1 MEMHTPIVSVILT
14 SFNHGKF
21 IGEAIDSILMQ
32 TFTDFELIIWDDA
45 SSDNSWEV
53 IQRYSDPRIRA
64 FRNEKCGRAIVGI
77 NRAIGEIAQGKFIA
91 IHHSDDSWHP
101 EKLEKQVA
109 FLEKNPE
116 VGAVF
121 TNANIIL
128 EDGSPLQ
135 DETHFYFK
143 VFSQPNRTRH
153 EWLRQ
158 FFTEGNA
165 LCHPSI
171 LIRKECYQVCGLYRY
186 GFAQLGDFDMWVR
199 LCLHYPIYVLP
210 QKLTNFR
217 ILNTERNTSGSRYD
231 SRTRSNVEL
240 FHVLHNFL
248 DISDFNEL
256 LQILPDT
263 RNFNIGERSNIPFA
277 LAMVALELG
286 DNPVHKLFSFNILFN
301 LILDPSKSILLKE
314 DYNFD
319 YLSLISL
326 TGKYD
331 IFRDETVRQLQ
342 QASEANRQ
350 AHHAELELQMQAH
363 HAELELQ
370 MAETIRIRHIL
381 ADLQNSN
388 SWRLTAPLRALT
400 VNTRRILRL
409 LRHIPILTKNAGG
422 LSQLAFKVIRI
433 LRNEGLIGVKLRLR
447 RIKTEAQQQLKGEA
461 LQVAQQKVLEI
472 APLYL
477 DPNENIAVEPPIN
490 SKLGIHLTISQA
502 RDLTAFI
509 DRAKYWEMPFDLYVS
524 TTTLETE
531 QAAEQQL
538 RQALPKLENLKFRAI
553 SERQFPLTIGDFAT
567 ELSQHELIGLFDL
580 SKECT
585 QSSLDLMFG
594 SSSASTR
601 HFYKLLAALSQ
612 DNCIIYPEF
621 SSPEP
626 QEPSGWGTPAVR
638 RHLETLL
645 EKSGASKL
653 KELSTIDFPRQG
665 MLWAQSRA
673 LKSLLSQLQVEHP
686 VTNHDQL
693 EAYKRLPLL
702 LASPHSGLIRRIHQ
716 GDSIADYRH
725 YEEAH
730 DFSASIV
737 HDDIKVLAYYLPQFH
752 PTPENDQWH
761 GKGFTE
767 WTKVRAANP
776 LFKGHFQ
783 QHIPHEDTGYYL
795 LDSVDTLRKQAQQ
808 MRHAGVYGQVFY
820 HYWFTGKLILE
831 EPARMLLATPDVE
844 MPFCFCWAN
853 ENWTRR
859 WDGNE
864 SEILLGQDYSA
875 DDARAFIQY
884 LIPFFKDP
892 RYIRVDGR
900 PMLSIYRPSSIPN
913 AREYLD
919 IWAKECAAHGVERP
933 YVVAVLT
940 RGAVDP
946 RDFGMDAGIER
957 VLHDWTG
964 GGVVERKHELKQFTN
979 MAGSVLLYDE
989 VADFYAKQSTPKDFP
1004 YFRSLVPTWDNTA
1017 RYDERALLLHDSTP
1031 KKFQEWLESCIQFS
1045 KEHLA
1050 ENQRFILVNAW
1061 NEWAE
1066 GAHLEPDTRFGYSYL
1081 NSVGRALSAI
1091 PYGQRLASE
1100 QSQGTSTQV
1109 HIQLSPKACTLLKQD
1124 KDLQQR
1130 FWNCM
1135 HAALATLEH
1144 CQISADV
1151 EASSFLSI
1159 QPNAQNEADF
1169 TLHIDRPALFDE
1181 TLIAKLLET
1190 AKTAPGSVV
1199 VPTDYTSDPALIKS
1213 TENCSVSEAVAYR
1226 SSIRLVPTQLP
1237 EGRLKNI
1244 RLRTDAYA
1252 FECQPWSK
1260 EPLTA
1265 PKVTTIIRFHRSGS
1279 LEQLKNA
1286 LYSLAAMRNCEVTP
1300 LVTAQDLSDAQKV
1313 DLEELLQSIPLPNR
1327 ATPRIQYYETQDGKG
1342 DLRSKM
1348 LNHAMSLVNT
1358 RYAAFLDYDD
1368 LLMTHAYEWMHSRLE
1383 KTGKV
1388 ATFGRI
1394 YSTLYNGHTG
1404 EFLERRPN
1412 FEYGYSYEDF
1422 ITNNHTPLHGFL
1434 LDMSQVDLSTLI
1446 YYDDHRFMEDYFLT
1460 LQLFTKSNT
1469 DWDSLRE
1476 NIYIGD
1482 YIHSIER
1489 NHTLAFTDDTEKQK
1503 ILKNPQYQI
1512 CEKRIHDLRTSITS
1526 QKNHHQTTNTQY
1538 KP

>member
-1 MEMHTPIVSVILT
+1 MMEMHSPKISVILT

-21 IGEAIDSILMQ
+21 IGEAIDSVLMQ

-45 SSDNSWEV
+45 SSDDSWEV
-53 IQRYSDPRIRA
+53 IQRYSDPRIRK
-64 FRNEKCGRAIVGI
+64 FRNEKSGRAIVGI
-77 NRAIGEIAQGKFIA
+77 NRAIHEIAQGKFIA

-101 EKLEKQVA
+101 EKLAKQV
-109 FLEKNPE
+109 FYLEENPE

-158 FFTEGNA
+158 FFMEGNV

-171 LIRKECYQVCGLYRY
+171 LIRKECYQVSGPYRY

-199 LCLHYPIYVLP
+199 LCLHYPIHVLP

-217 ILNTERNTSGSRYD
+217 ILNAERNTSGNRYD
-231 SRTRSNVEL
+231 SRIRSYVEL
-240 FHVLHNFL
+240 VHVLHNYL
-248 DISDFNEL
+248 EISDFKEL
-256 LQILPDT
+256 LQILPDAKK
-263 RNFNIGERSNIPFA
+263 FNIGERSNIHFA
-277 LAMVALELG
+277 LAMVALDLG
-286 DNPVHKLFSFNILFN
+286 NNPVYKLFSLNILFN
-301 LILDPSKSILLKE
+301 LILDPSKSHLLKQ

-319 YLSLISL
+319 YLTLISL

-342 QASEANRQ
+342 QAFEGSR
-350 AHHAELELQMQAH
+350 HELELQI
-363 HAELELQ
+363 
-370 MAETIRIRHIL
+370 AETTRLNHIL
-381 ADLQNSN
+381 ADLQNST

-400 VNTRRILRL
+400 ASIRRILRA
-409 LRHIPILTKNAGG
+409 LRRAPSLIKDGG
-422 LSQLAFKVIRI
+422 ELSQLAFKAIRI

-447 RIKTEAQQQLKGEA
+447 RIKTNMQQQREGKA

-477 DPNENIAVEPPIN
+477 DPNETIDFELPIN
-490 SKLGIHLTISQA
+490 SKLGIHLTISQLK
-502 RDLTAFI
+502 DLTSFI
-509 DRAKYWEMPFDLYVS
+509 DRAKHWEIPFALYVS
-524 TTTLETE
+524 TTTPEVKE
-531 QAAEQQL
+531 AAEQQL
-538 RQALPKLENLKFRAI
+538 RQALPKLENLQLLAV
-553 SERQFPLTIGDFAT
+553 SERSFPLTVGDFAT

-585 QSSLDLMFG
+585 QSGLDLMFG
-594 SSSASTR
+594 SAFASTR

-612 DNCIIYPEF
+612 DSCIIYPEF

-626 QEPSGWGTPAVR
+626 QEPSGWGTPAER

-645 EKSGASKL
+645 EESGAFKL

-665 MLWAQSRA
+665 MLWAQSRV
-673 LKSLLSQLQVEHP
+673 LKSFLSQLQLQHP
-686 VTNHDQL
+686 VIAPAQL

-702 LASPHSGLIRRIHQ
+702 LASRQSGLIRRIHQ

-752 PTPENDQWH
+752 PIPENDQWH

-776 LFKGHFQ
+776 LFQGHFQ

-795 LDSVDTLRKQAQQ
+795 LDSADTLRKQAKQ

-913 AREYLD
+913 AREYLN
-919 IWAKECAAHGVERP
+919 IWAEECAAHGVERP

-989 VADFYAKQSTPKDFP
+989 VADFYAKQTAPKDFP

-1031 KKFQEWLESCIQFS
+1031 QKFQEWLESCIQFS

-1050 ENQRFILVNAW
+1050 KNQRFILVNAW

-1091 PYGQRLASE
+1091 TYGQRLTSE
-1100 QSQGTSTQV
+1100 QSQGTPTQV
-1109 HIQLSPKACTLLKQD
+1109 HIQLSLKACTLLKQD

-1144 CQISADV
+1144 CLISADV

-1159 QPNAQNEADF
+1159 QSNAQNEADF

-1190 AKTAPGSVV
+1190 AKAAPGSVV

-1226 SSIRLVPTQLP
+1226 SSMRLVPTQLP

-1260 EPLTA
+1260 ESFTA
-1265 PKVTTIIRFHRSGS
+1265 PKVTTIIRFHRTGN

-1313 DLEELLQSIPLPNR
+1313 DLEKLLQRIPLPNR
-1327 ATPRIQYYETQDGKG
+1327 ATPRIEYYETPDGKG
-1342 DLRSKM
+1342 DLRSRM

-1368 LLMTHAYEWMHSRLE
+1368 LLMPHAYEWMHSRLE
-1383 KTGKV
+1383 KTGKA

-1394 YSTLYNGHTG
+1394 YATFYNGHTG

-1412 FEYGYSYEDF
+1412 FEYGFSYEDF

-1434 LDMSQVDLSTLI
+1434 LDMSQIDLSTLI
-1446 YYDDHRFMEDYFLT
+1446 YHDDHRFMEDYFLT

-1476 NIYIGD
+1476 NTYIGD

-1489 NHTLAFTDDTEKQK
+1489 NHTLAFTDETEKQT
-1503 ILKNPQYQI
+1503 ILKNPQYQL
-1512 CEKRIHDLRTSITS
+1512 CEKRIHDLRKLIINR
-1526 QKNHHQTTNTQY
+1526 KAHHQTTKT
-1538 KP
+1538 K